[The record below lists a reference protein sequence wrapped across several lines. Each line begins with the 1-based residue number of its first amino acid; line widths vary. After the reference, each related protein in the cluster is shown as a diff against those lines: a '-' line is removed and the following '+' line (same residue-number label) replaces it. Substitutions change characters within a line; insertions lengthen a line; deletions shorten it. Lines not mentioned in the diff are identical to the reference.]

1 MKNFQKYRSLL
12 KIVFSLFLVSMIQ
25 ISCSKKER
33 RNVITQR
40 NKPLKN
46 KSLSPL
52 PVKLDK
58 GNYDTSVLKTVCA
71 CYEKSLDVLEKVKV
85 ERTKYPTKKSFEK
98 NKQSVKTV
106 KELIK
111 DWNTIR
117 TFCLMTFMR
126 KMYEENDCG
135 YPVDIVNDKRD
146 ELYDLGLDT

>member
-1 MKNFQKYRSLL
+1 MKKFRFSI
-12 KIVFSLFLVSMIQ
+12 KIIFALILISMIQ
-25 ISCSKKER
+25 ISCSKKEQR
-33 RNVITQR
+33 SVITQR
-40 NKPLKN
+40 NKPLKE

-58 GNYDTSVLKTVCA
+58 GNYDTSVLKTVCD
-71 CYEKSLDVLEKVKV
+71 CYEESLDVLEKVKV

-111 DWNTIR
+111 NWNTIR

>member
-1 MKNFQKYRSLL
+1 MKKFRFSI
-12 KIVFSLFLVSMIQ
+12 KIIFALILISMIQ
-25 ISCSKKER
+25 ISCSKKEQR
-33 RNVITQR
+33 SVITQR
-40 NKPLKN
+40 NKPLKE

-58 GNYDTSVLKTVCA
+58 GNYDTSVLKTVCD
-71 CYEKSLDVLEKVKV
+71 CYEESLDVLEKVKV
-85 ERTKYPTKKSFEK
+85 ERTKYSTKESFEK
-98 NKQSVKTV
+98 NKQSVKAV

-111 DWNTIR
+111 NWNTIR

-135 YPVDIVNDKRD
+135 YPVDIVNEKRD

>member
-1 MKNFQKYRSLL
+1 MKKFQKYRFLL
-12 KIVFSLFLVSMIQ
+12 QLAFTFILVLIVQF
-25 ISCSKKER
+25 SCSKKEQR
-33 RNVITQR
+33 SVITQR

-58 GNYDTSVLKTVCA
+58 GNYDTSVLKTVCD
-71 CYEKSLDVLEKVKV
+71 CYEESLDVLEKVKV

-98 NKQSVKTV
+98 NKQSVKAV

-111 DWNTIR
+111 NWNTIR

>member
-1 MKNFQKYRSLL
+1 MKKFQKYRFLL
-12 KIVFSLFLVSMIQ
+12 PLAFTFVLVSIVQ
-25 ISCSKKER
+25 FSCSKKEQ

-40 NKPLKN
+40 NMSLKN

-58 GNYDTSVLKTVCA
+58 GNYDTSVLKTVCD
-71 CYEKSLDVLEKVKV
+71 CYEESLDVLEKVKV

-98 NKQSVKTV
+98 NKQSVKAV

-111 DWNTIR
+111 NWNTIR

>member
-1 MKNFQKYRSLL
+1 MKKFQKYRSLL
-12 KIVFSLFLVSMIQ
+12 KIIFSLFLVSMIQ
-25 ISCSKKER
+25 ISCSKKEQR
-33 RNVITQR
+33 SVITQR

-52 PVKLDK
+52 PIKLDK
-58 GNYDTSVLKTVCA
+58 GNYDTSVLKTVCD
-71 CYEKSLDVLEKVKV
+71 CYEESLDVLEKVKV

-98 NKQSVKTV
+98 NKQSVKAV

-111 DWNTIR
+111 NWNTIR

>member
-1 MKNFQKYRSLL
+1 M
-12 KIVFSLFLVSMIQ
+12 
-25 ISCSKKER
+25 
-33 RNVITQR
+33 ITQR

-58 GNYDTSVLKTVCA
+58 GNYDTSVLKTVCD
-71 CYEKSLDVLEKVKV
+71 CYEESLDVLEKVKV

-98 NKQSVKTV
+98 NKQSVKAV

-111 DWNTIR
+111 NWNTIR

>member
-1 MKNFQKYRSLL
+1 MKKFRFSI
-12 KIVFSLFLVSMIQ
+12 KIIFALILISMIQ
-25 ISCSKKER
+25 ISCSKKDQ

-40 NKPLKN
+40 NKPLKE

-58 GNYDTSVLKTVCA
+58 GNYDTSVLKTVCD
-71 CYEKSLDVLEKVKV
+71 CYEESLDVLEKVKV
-85 ERTKYPTKKSFEK
+85 ERTKYSTKESFEK
-98 NKQSVKTV
+98 NKQSVKAV

-111 DWNTIR
+111 NWNTIR

>member
-1 MKNFQKYRSLL
+1 MKKFRFSI
-12 KIVFSLFLVSMIQ
+12 KIIFALILISMIQ

-40 NKPLKN
+40 NKPLKE

-58 GNYDTSVLKTVCA
+58 GNYDTSVLKTVCD
-71 CYEKSLDVLEKVKV
+71 CYEESLDVLEKVKV
-85 ERTKYPTKKSFEK
+85 ERTKYSTKESFEK
-98 NKQSVKTV
+98 NKQSVKAV

-111 DWNTIR
+111 NWNTIR

-126 KMYEENDCG
+126 KMYEKNDCG
-135 YPVDIVNDKRD
+135 YPVDIVNEKRD